1 MKLRFFSAIIVTV
14 LFLAACGDADKEAPY
29 KPTAKEVH
37 TKTYKF
43 GIHPYL
49 NSQKMHLSYRPILD
63 FIESKM
69 ENIKFELETSATYA
83 EYEVKLYRGD
93 FDFSLPN
100 PFQTYN
106 ALLHDYKVIGRMK
119 PDTVFRGIFIAR
131 KDAHLRDVG
140 QLKGKSISF
149 PAPTALAATMMPL
162 YYLHEHGIDV
172 KKDIEQKYVGSQYSS
187 ILNAFSGYTIAG
199 ASWPPPWEAWK
210 KENPQQAKEMEVVW
224 QTDSLINN
232 GVIVKKSLDEK
243 IATSLMT
250 LLITLDESQEGKI
263 LLQNAG
269 FEGFTSATNSDYD
282 KVASFLEK
290 YEKAI
295 GIPK

>member
-1 MKLRFFSAIIVTV
+1 MKLQFFSTIILTV
-14 LFLAACGDADKEAPY
+14 LFLTSCSDRDKKVLY
-29 KPTAKEVH
+29 KPTAKEIH

-49 NSQKMHLSYRPILD
+49 NSKKMYLSYRPILD

-69 ENIKFELETSATYA
+69 ENTKFELETSATYA
-83 EYEVKLYRGD
+83 EYEIKLYRGD

-100 PFQTYN
+100 PFQTFN
-106 ALLHDYKVIGRMK
+106 ALSHDYRVISRMK
-119 PDTVFRGIFIAR
+119 PDTVFRGILVAR
-131 KDAHLRDVG
+131 KDSHLKDTQ

-210 KENPQQAKEMEVVW
+210 RENPDKAEEMEVVW
-224 QTDSLINN
+224 QTDSLVNN
-232 GVIVKKSLDEK
+232 GVVVKNGLDEK
-243 IATSLMT
+243 IVTRFMT
-250 LLITLDESQEGKI
+250 LLVNLDESEEGKI

-269 FEGFTSATNSDYD
+269 FEGFTSANNSDYD

-290 YEKAI
+290 YDRAI